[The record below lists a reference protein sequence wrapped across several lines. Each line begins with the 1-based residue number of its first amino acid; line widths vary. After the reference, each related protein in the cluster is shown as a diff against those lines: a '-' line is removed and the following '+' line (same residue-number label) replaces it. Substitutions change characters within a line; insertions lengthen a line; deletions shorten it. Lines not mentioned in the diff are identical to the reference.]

1 MIVIVSYH
9 SKVVSMPV
17 S

>member
-1 MIVIVSYH
+1 MIVIVFYH